1 MLSPKDL
8 RRPLM
13 PGWQLIAG
21 VDTGTYMSASFWLFP
36 PDTFD
41 AFCVQEFANYRY
53 VGGEIELLGYSVP
66 EWSRAVLDEYHRYV
80 PGVSKLR
87 AWADQNSQFKTE
99 LLHYGLV
106 LMSNLRKLELRVEIS
121 REYVNNRRAH
131 LAPWLSVLPY
141 EMENA
146 RWPDEATSAGKFERI
161 KQDDH
166 TLDTMEHV
174 LSRRPRHK
182 SMVKEKNES
191 FIDRFLRQNKS
202 PDLEPRTDTHL
213 GRLA

>member
-8 RRPLM
+8 RRPL
-13 PGWQLIAG
+13 PSGWQLIAG
-21 VDTGTYMSASFWLFP
+21 IDTGTYMSCSFWLFP
-36 PDTFD
+36 PDSHET
-41 AFCVQEFANYRY
+41 FCVYEAPNYRY

-66 EWSRAVLDEYHRYV
+66 EWSRAVLDEYKRFC
-80 PGVSKLR
+80 PGVTKLK

-99 LLHYGLV
+99 LQHYNIV
-106 LMSNLRKLELRVEIS
+106 LLANLRKLELRVEIS

-131 LAPWLSVLPY
+131 YAPWLSVLPY

-182 SMVKEKNES
+182 AMLREKPET
-191 FIDRFLRQNKS
+191 FRERFLRQNKIV
-202 PDLEPRTDTHL
+202 DLDPNIDAHL
-213 GRLA
+213 GRHV